1 MFLMIRNIMKRFFF
15 SIEAIHNVI
24 F

>member
-1 MFLMIRNIMKRFFF
+1 MFLMIRNVMKRLFF